1 MFKKSLIILTIL
13 ISMQS
18 YAGNDIEKNIEIQ
31 QEINF
36 SFEEK
41 INELNSALEH
51 AQSELN
57 SFLTED
63 KIKNIQKEI
72 DTLEKTLK
80 NLNYKMNHSRNESLF
95 DQITECNNNIKIKKE
110 GLVFLIKE
118 KKSLQRRKII
128 KEKKNLIND
137 IENEIKKLKEDLS
150 IFLKI
155 SH

>member
-1 MFKKSLIILTIL
+1 MFQKSLIILTIL
-13 ISMQS
+13 VSMQS

-63 KIKNIQKEI
+63 KII
-72 DTLEKTLK
+72 
-80 NLNYKMNHSRNESLF
+80 S
-95 DQITECNNNIKIKKE
+95 
-110 GLVFLIKE
+110 IKE
-118 KKSLQRRKII
+118 KNSLQRRKII
-128 KEKKNLIND
+128 KEKKNQIND

-150 IFLKI
+150 FFLKNPKNYNQLNNSDENNNDNYYI
-155 SH
+155 INVDY